1 MNTALAGL
9 LSALTYGTAD
19 FLAGL
24 ASRHD
29 PALRVIALTHPLAA
43 LFLLALAL
51 SLGQPIPALES
62 LLWGAGAGLMG
73 LLALLA
79 FLQALAIGPMG
90 AVSVTAGALSALVPV
105 GVGLVQGET
114 LSLLGWVGA
123 ACVLLGTLW
132 LTLSPH
138 GQHAEKHSSG
148 MLLGILAGL
157 GFGFFFVLLGQ
168 VQDSSGNLWTLAAAR
183 ISSSLVA
190 LPLTLWTVGLQPRNL
205 KLILASAPGDT
216 LGNLFYLLA
225 VQGGGLALSGLLT
238 SLYPAVT
245 TMLAVLVL
253 REHLRGRQW
262 AGMIV
267 ALTGAALLATS

>member
-29 PALRVIALTHPLAA
+29 PALRVIAITHPLAA
-43 LFLLALAL
+43 LFLLALAFV
-51 SLGQPIPALES
+51 LGQPLPATDS
-62 LLWGAGAGLMG
+62 LLWGAAAGIMG

-79 FLQALAIGPMG
+79 FLQALSIGPMG
-90 AVSVTAGALSALVPV
+90 AISVIAGALSALVPV
-105 GVGLVQGET
+105 GVGLMKGET
-114 LSLLGWVGA
+114 LSLLGWIGA
-123 ACVLLGTLW
+123 ICVLMGTLW
-132 LTLSPH
+132 LTLNPH
-138 GQHAEKHSSG
+138 AQHAEKHTSG

-168 VQDSSGNLWTLAAAR
+168 VQDTSGHLWTLAAAR
-183 ISSSLVA
+183 ISSSLVVV
-190 LPLTLWTVGLQPRNL
+190 PITFWTVGLRPRNL
-205 KLILASAPGDT
+205 TLTLSSAPCDT
-216 LGNLFYLLA
+216 LGNLFYLMA

-245 TMLAVLVL
+245 TLLAVLIL

-262 AGMIV
+262 AGMAV